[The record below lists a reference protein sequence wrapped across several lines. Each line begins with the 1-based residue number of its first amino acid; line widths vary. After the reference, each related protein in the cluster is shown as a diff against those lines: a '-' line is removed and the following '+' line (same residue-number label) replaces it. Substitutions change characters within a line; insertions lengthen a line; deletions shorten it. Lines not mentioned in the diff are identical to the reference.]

1 MNKLL
6 CMGLALLMATSA
18 LAADAIYRGDSKDAK
33 DVVAYFKGGAF
44 YKDEACKELLFHH
57 PGNMVA
63 KEKPANAKNAIF
75 RLMGGR
81 IYKGFSIK
89 PEDCIATIV
98 VSKSVKGNAAE
109 AKVYKGFAIAREDKR
124 ESGGPGIELLTYTI
138 TKDGKLPEDGMEPEP
153 IDVLFTIKDGKIY
166 EGDSTDKCVLT
177 MAGDF
182 NAARILFIC
191 AQFLGLAPVQ

>member
-44 YKDEACKELLFHH
+44 YKDEACKELIFHH

-89 PEDCIATIV
+89 PEDCIASMV
-98 VSKSVKGNAAE
+98 VTKSVKGNVAE
-109 AKVYKGFAIAREDKR
+109 GKVFQGMAIIRDDEHA
-124 ESGGPGIELLTYTI
+124 SGGHGVELIKSYNVVRPGQQPGE
-138 TKDGKLPEDGMEPEP
+138 GEEVP
-153 IDVLFTIKDGKIY
+153 VLFTIKDGKVY
-166 EGDSTDKCVLT
+166 EGDGTDKCVLT
-177 MAGDF
+177 LVGDF
-182 NAARILFIC
+182 NNSRILFIC

>member
-89 PEDCIATIV
+89 PEDCIASIV
-98 VSKSVKGNAAE
+98 VTRAVKGNVAE
-109 AKVYKGFAIAREDKR
+109 GKVYQGMAVSRDEERASD
-124 ESGGPGIELLTYTI
+124 GPGVEVIKSFNVVRPGQQPGE
-138 TKDGKLPEDGMEPEP
+138 GEEVP
-153 IDVLFTIKDGKIY
+153 VLFTIKDGKIY
-166 EGDSTDKCVLT
+166 EGDKTDKCVMTLV
-177 MAGDF
+177 GDF
-182 NAARILFIC
+182 NNSRILFIC
-191 AQFLGLAPVQ
+191 AQFLGLAPVE

>member
-6 CMGLALLMATSA
+6 CMVLGLLVATSA
-18 LAADAIYRGDSKDAK
+18 FAADAIYKGDSKDAK

-44 YKDEACKELLFHH
+44 YKDEACKELIFHH

-81 IYKGFSIK
+81 IYKGFSMK
-89 PEDCIATIV
+89 PEDCIASMV
-98 VSKSVKGNAAE
+98 VTKSVKGNVAE
-109 AKVYKGFAIAREDKR
+109 GKVFQGMAIIRDDEHA
-124 ESGGPGIELLTYTI
+124 SGGPGVELIKSYNVVRP
-138 TKDGKLPEDGMEPEP
+138 GQQPGEGEEVP
-153 IDVLFTIKDGKIY
+153 VLFTIKDGKVY
-166 EGDSTDKCVLT
+166 EGDKTDKCVLT
-177 MAGDF
+177 LAGDF
-182 NAARILFIC
+182 NNSRILFIC